1 MLDFELLRAF
11 VAVPIAAAS
20 IERSSGSIRRSRR

>member
-11 VAVPIAAAS
+11 VTVADCGGCGRTDLLDRGF
-20 IERSSGSIRRSRR
+20 RS